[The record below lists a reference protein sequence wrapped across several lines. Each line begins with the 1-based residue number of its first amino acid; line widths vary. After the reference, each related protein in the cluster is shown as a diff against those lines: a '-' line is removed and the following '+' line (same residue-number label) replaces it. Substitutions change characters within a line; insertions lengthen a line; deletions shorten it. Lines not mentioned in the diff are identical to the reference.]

1 MNRGTGTGLIAL
13 GIVLAVVGAIM
24 RFALKVHPTGFNVHT
39 GGVILLI
46 AGGVVFLLGLFAF
59 LYADRDRTTTVRE
72 DVHTTPTGQ
81 ERFEERQ
88 GPSAF

>member
-1 MNRGTGTGLIAL
+1 MNRGTGTGLIGL

-72 DVHTTPTGQ
+72 DIHTTPTGQ
-81 ERFEERQ
+81 ERTEERQ
-88 GPSAF
+88 DPSGF